1 MPYSGEQQQWIRS
14 HVNTDLIGREILTYD
29 SVESTNDLAKS
40 LVTDWNREGTVI
52 LADSQT
58 RGRGRLGKSW
68 HSEKDLGIYLST
80 MIMPELPPENKPQ
93 ITMVAGVAVVQA
105 INQFS
110 QERAHLKWP
119 NDILLNQK
127 KVAGILTEN
136 HQDHGHSGIIIGIG
150 VNVNH
155 SRFPIPLQHLATSLA
170 MENGQSFDRL
180 PLIAALIT
188 QLDSEYRSFLD
199 HGLPSTLHQWSQNSE
214 IFGLHL
220 SLTQG
225 DVTHTGTAINLDE
238 RGRLVVL
245 LDTGEER
252 AFDAGEVT
260 LIG

>member
-1 MPYSGEQQQWIRS
+1 MPYSGKEQKWIRS
-14 HVNTDLIGREILTYD
+14 QVNTELIGREIITYD

-52 LADSQT
+52 LANSQT

-80 MIMPELPPENKPQ
+80 MVMPELPPEHMPQ

-105 INQFS
+105 INEFS

-119 NDILLNQK
+119 NDILLNEK

-170 MENGQSFDRL
+170 MENGRSFDRL
-180 PLIAALIT
+180 LLIAALIT
-188 QLDSEYRSFLD
+188 QLDREYRSFLD
-199 HGLPSTLHQWSQNSE
+199 HGLPPTLQQWSQYSE
-214 IFGLHL
+214 MFGMHL
-220 SLTQG
+220 SLAQG
-225 DVTHTGTAINLDE
+225 NVNHTGTAIKLDE

-245 LDTGEER
+245 LDTGEEK
-252 AFDAGEVT
+252 AFDSGEVT
-260 LIG
+260 LLG